1 MISKGNNKTAA
12 EKRWHETVAE
22 WVDWSIWTIDVYGTR
37 NGISYCKHPMQV
49 QFDHFLG
56 AQAKRKV
63 NLISVKVGEWAINPI
78 PIELHDVM
86 YKDKQY
92 HRDGDK
98 RRFEDTFGTSKQ
110 LFKRMVET
118 MKQDGIEIP
127 FSDEILNAI
136 VYG

>member
-22 WVDWSIWTIDVYGTR
+22 WAKESEWLER
-37 NGISYCKHPMQV
+37 KFERYCKSPGV
-49 QFDHFLG
+49 FEIDHIIG
-56 AQAKRKV
+56 AQAKRKPHG
-63 NLISVKVGEWAINPI
+63 KVGEWAVI
-78 PIELHDVM
+78 PLPYELHNVLAGGELNRSLNPGAFRNECGHE
-86 YKDKQY
+86 KA
-92 HRDGDK
+92 
-98 RRFEDTFGTSKQ
+98 
-110 LFKRMVET
+110 LFASMIYF

>member
-1 MISKGNNKTAA
+1 MISKGSNKKAA

-22 WVDWSIWTIDVYGTR
+22 WSKESLWL
-37 NGISYCKHPMQV
+37 N
-49 QFDHFLG
+49 QFNTTCRLPYVFELDHIIG

-63 NLISVKVGEWAINPI
+63 NLVSTKVGEWAVIAI
-78 PIELHDVM
+78 PYEIHNVKSGHPLNRTLKPSEF
-86 YKDKQY
+86 
-92 HRDGDK
+92 RK
-98 RRFEDTFGTSKQ
+98 RFGHEKQ
-110 LFKRMVET
+110 LFKEMIEA